1 MNRVAFMTL
10 GCKVNQDETDSMI
23 DLFKKRG
30 YQIVDFNEKSDI
42 YVINTCTVTQV
53 GSKKSRQMIRRA
65 HRLNP
70 DALIVV
76 TGCYSQTASE
86 EVAKIPGV
94 SLIVGNDQK
103 HNIVKLSEEALGK
116 NKAEK
121 PEVLVSQR
129 HELTKFHSL
138 PIATNRQRH
147 RATLKIQE
155 GCDNFCTYC
164 IVPYARG
171 PIRSKPLKDVVEDCK
186 QLVKEGYQEIVLTGI
201 HLGAYGRDLSE
212 TLSLADVVN
221 SLSEITDLK
230 RLRLSSIEPTDFS
243 MELLTAIKNSNNI
256 CNHFHVPL
264 QNGCDKI
271 LDLMGRKYDSAYYE
285 KVIETLRS
293 IKKDVAITTDIMVG
307 FPGETDEDFNKTL
320 EFVEKI
326 RFSGIHVFKYSPREG
341 TPASTFPNQVPN
353 SIKEKRSDIL
363 TKKALELKHKYY
375 QQFLG
380 EEVEVLF
387 EKEVDGKIEGH
398 TTNYMVV
405 QANGTKE
412 LLGSILPVELL
423 EIEGETIFGRIKG
436 EFNGR

>member
-1 MNRVAFMTL
+1 MTL
-10 GCKVNQDETDSMI
+10 GCKVNQDETESMM
-23 DLFKKRG
+23 DLFKKSG
-30 YQIVDFNEKSDI
+30 YQVVDFDDKSDI

-94 SLIVGNDQK
+94 RLIVGNDQK
-103 HNIVKLSEEALGK
+103 HNIVKLSEEAL
-116 NKAEK
+116 NKRKDEK
-121 PEVLVSQR
+121 PKILVSQR
-129 HELTKFHSL
+129 HELTEFHSL

-186 QLVKEGYQEIVLTGI
+186 QLVKEGYREIVLTGI
-201 HLGAYGRDLSE
+201 HLGSYGKDLSE
-212 TLSLADVVN
+212 SLSLADVVN
-221 SLSEITDLK
+221 SLSELSDLK

-243 MELLTAIKNSNNI
+243 VELLTAIKNSNNI

-271 LDLMGRKYDSAYYE
+271 LDLMGRKYNTAYYE

-293 IKKDVAITTDIMVG
+293 LKKDVAITTDIMVG
-307 FPGETDEDFNKTL
+307 FPGETEEDFNKTL
-320 EFVEKI
+320 EFVQKI
-326 RFSGIHVFKYSPREG
+326 QFSGIHVFKYSPREG
-341 TPASTFPNQVPN
+341 TPASSFPNQVPN
-353 SIKEKRSDIL
+353 SIKDKRSDIL
-363 TKKALELKHKYY
+363 TKKALELK
-375 QQFLG
+375 QQFNQLFLG
-380 EEVEVLF
+380 KEVDVLF
-387 EKEVDGKIEGH
+387 EKAVDDQIEGH
-398 TTNYMVV
+398 TTNYIVV
-405 QANGTKE
+405 QAYGRKE

-423 EIEGETIFGRIKG
+423 EIRGESVFGRIKG